1 MTYMGR
7 LPDIH
12 VVMDFALQ
20 STALMTD
27 SLMTDPLMTGPLMTG
42 VPCIPT
48 VPEITAL
55 GQAMQARVRPTRKCH
70 EKFIET

>member
-1 MTYMGR
+1 MGR

-27 SLMTDPLMTGPLMTG
+27 PLMTDPLMTDPLMTG
-42 VPCIPT
+42 VPCIPA

-55 GQAMQARVRPTRKCH
+55 GQARVRPTRKCH

>member
-1 MTYMGR
+1 MTDKMIDEKTDRGR

-20 STALMTD
+20 STVLMA
-27 SLMTDPLMTGPLMTG
+27 GPLMTG
-42 VPCIPT
+42 VPCILA
-48 VPEITAL
+48 VPEITAP
-55 GQAMQARVRPTRKCH
+55 GQAIPIQTEVRPTRKCH